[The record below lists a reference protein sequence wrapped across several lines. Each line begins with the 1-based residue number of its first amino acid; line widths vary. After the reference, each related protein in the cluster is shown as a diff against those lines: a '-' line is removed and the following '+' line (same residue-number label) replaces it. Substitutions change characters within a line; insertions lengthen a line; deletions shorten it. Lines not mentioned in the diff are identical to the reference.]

1 MEQARSGSQQNSC
14 FICALYF
21 EIGCLM
27 YLMLKIISVFTLRLL
42 QAIAMMAAG
51 LIYYF
56 NLSIKRITAIN
67 IKLAYPKLSSAE
79 QEQLIKKSV
88 QSQCLSYLEFIK
100 CWGMP
105 PNYSLNLLKN
115 VYGETVLT
123 DALANKKGVIV
134 VVPHFGCWEL
144 LNAWLNIY
152 TQPMI
157 MYKPSKTKG
166 MNRYILDARQKFNA
180 TLVPTDKVG
189 IRQIFK
195 HLKQGGLT
203 VVLPDHLP
211 KPSGGIYSQFFQQNT
226 LSATLVSKM
235 AAQTQCNVIGLSCIR
250 NSELSSFDVHCT
262 ELPQTIL
269 SKDLQQS
276 VDSLNL
282 TMQEMVN
289 LAPEQYIWSYKRF
302 RNCYGNI
309 NIYRKQSIT

>member
-1 MEQARSGSQQNSC
+1 MAIYLLLKFIAIFPLSFLQKIATVAAYILFHSNS
-14 FICALYF
+14 
-21 EIGCLM
+21 
-27 YLMLKIISVFTLRLL
+27 
-42 QAIAMMAAG
+42 
-51 LIYYF
+51 
-56 NLSIKRITAIN
+56 SIKRISTIN
-67 IKLAYPKLSSAE
+67 LQLAYPELEQTALQERIRLS
-79 QEQLIKKSV
+79 I
-88 QSQCLSYLEFIK
+88 QSQCLTYIEFVK

-105 PNYSLNLLKN
+105 PQYSLDLLKN
-115 VYGETVLT
+115 IHGADLLEK
-123 DALANKKGVIV
+123 ALANKKGVIV
-134 VVPHFGCWEL
+134 VIPHFGCWEL

-157 MYKPSKTKG
+157 MYKPSKTQG

-235 AAQTQCNVIGLSCIR
+235 AAQTQCNVLGLSCIR

-282 TMQEMVN
+282 SMQEMVN

>member
-1 MEQARSGSQQNSC
+1 MAIYLLLKFIAIFPLPFLQKIATLAAYILFHTNS
-14 FICALYF
+14 
-21 EIGCLM
+21 
-27 YLMLKIISVFTLRLL
+27 
-42 QAIAMMAAG
+42 
-51 LIYYF
+51 
-56 NLSIKRITAIN
+56 SIKRITTIN
-67 IKLAYPKLSSAE
+67 LELAYPELEQTVLQERIRLS
-79 QEQLIKKSV
+79 I
-88 QSQCLSYLEFIK
+88 QSQCLTYIEFVK

-105 PNYSLNLLKN
+105 PQYSLDLLKN
-115 VYGETVLT
+115 VHGADLLEK
-123 DALANKKGVIV
+123 ALANKKGVIV
-134 VVPHFGCWEL
+134 VIPHFGCWEL

-180 TLVPTDKVG
+180 TLVPTDKTG

-211 KPSGGIYSQFFQQNT
+211 KPSGGIYSLFFQQNT

-289 LAPEQYIWSYKRF
+289 TAPEQYIWSYKRF